1 MCILQ
6 VVKTQRSITM
16 SEEEVMGGGYHQ
28 LRAYEPTNCDDK
40 GKIIPSSE
48 GPYQNAKKF
57 IKEDTKRN
65 CCNVG
70 RDKSVQKW
78 HLQKDKLKVHVKK
91 AADSGTILFY
101 HDDLL
106 GSEDFPH

>member
-16 SEEEVMGGGYHQ
+16 SEEEVMGSGYHK

-40 GKIIPSSE
+40 GIIPHAE
-48 GPYQNAKKF
+48 RPYQNATKF
-57 IKEDTKRN
+57 INKDKERN

-78 HLQKDKLKVHVKK
+78 TLPQDKKEVCIRKV
-91 AADSGTILFY
+91 AGSSTTLYY

-106 GSEDFPH
+106 GSENFPH